1 MPHQRGG
8 IEMDKEEKI
17 LGIEDITDEIAK
29 EHVEELYKAF
39 KELVDD
45 ESFDINMVDKHHEK
59 TWDQGM
65 EHIDL
70 KSAVEEVFKLRE
82 KNPKEK
88 VFMRLNMLITKL
100 IKSYAYDK
108 YKMDYMWSSKYDKL
122 VLGDFYLFK
131 DNEFY
136 TLDMYSDIDNAGY
149 NKDLYQEMSGNKD
162 NRLFFC
168 DLAKYKGRISA
179 DDFEQDIEKRIYFI
193 YDADE
198 KKVLDITELHLSP
211 SALQG
216 YYAHFGR
223 TRDLFRNK
231 SDNITSWGLRKRN

>member
-8 IEMDKEEKI
+8 IEMDKEEKL

-45 ESFDINMVDKHHEK
+45 ESFDINMVDNHHEK
-59 TWDQGM
+59 TWEQGM

-70 KSAVEEVFKLRE
+70 KSKVEEVFKLRE
-82 KNPKEK
+82 KNPKEND
-88 VFMRLNMLITKL
+88 FMRLNMLITES
-100 IKSYAYDK
+100 IKSSAYDK

-122 VLGDFYLFK
+122 VLGDFYLLK
-131 DNEFY
+131 DKEFY
-136 TLDMYSDIDNAGY
+136 TLSMYSDIDSAGY
-149 NKDLYQEMSGNKD
+149 NKDLYQKMSGNKD

-168 DLAKYKGRISA
+168 DIAKYKGRISV
-179 DDFEQDIEKRIYFI
+179 DFEQDIEKQLYFI
-193 YDADE
+193 YDADA

-211 SALQG
+211 STLQG
-216 YYAHFGR
+216 NYAYFVK
-223 TRDLFRNK
+223 TSELKRNK
-231 SDNITSWGLRKRN
+231 PDNITAWSLRKRY